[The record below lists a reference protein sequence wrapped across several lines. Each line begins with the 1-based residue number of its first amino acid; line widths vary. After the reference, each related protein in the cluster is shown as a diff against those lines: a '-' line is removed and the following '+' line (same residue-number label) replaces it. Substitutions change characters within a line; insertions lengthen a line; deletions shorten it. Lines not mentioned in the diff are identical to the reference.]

1 MNAKHRLKRRELVR
15 DIFFIFSE
23 EYEKSDVDTIWDIKL
38 PMSTLM
44 TYLRERYNA
53 NYTSSNWIKMQIKRY
68 EREIGGKLFNFI
80 KEGMSEQ
87 TSDKDTIAINR
98 EMNAF
103 HQHNHLYVTYKIK
116 LANGLYGI
124 IQNYISTNKPSR
136 PINLLLGSGTNPYFL
151 ANIIAE
157 KSRTRK
163 EKYNIYTHNV
173 MIIRKLCNSRVNH
186 ERIKFFSPA
195 GRINPYKHTIMGP
208 DNALYRS
215 IDFDFIIQSTQF
227 LYNGNLYVDTEEEAI
242 RKHDILENCR
252 GTKVLALV
260 KDELIEKEKPGM
272 AFYGPL
278 TSYDYIVIP
287 RTHSDKKH
295 RYDILFDSYKDQLD
309 TEIINWNYIIYRIR
323 KEHH

>member
-44 TYLRERYNA
+44 AFLRDRYHA
-53 NYTSSNWIKMQIKRY
+53 NYTSSDWIKMQIKRY
-68 EREIGGKLFNFI
+68 EREIGAKLFIFE
-80 KEGMSEQ
+80 KEGEKSEKGQ
-87 TSDKDTIAINR
+87 DNESDLIAINR

-124 IQNYISTNKPSR
+124 IQNFIAREKPSR

-157 KSRTRK
+157 KSRTKK
-163 EKYNIYTHNV
+163 ERYNIYTHNV

-186 ERIKFFSPA
+186 EKIKLFSPA
-195 GRINPYKHTIMGP
+195 GRVNPFKHTIMGE

-215 IDFDFIIQSTQF
+215 VEFDFIIQSTQF
-227 LYNGNLYVDTEEEAI
+227 LYKGNLYVDTEEEAV
-242 RKHDILENCR
+242 RKHDILENCK

-260 KDELIEKEKPGM
+260 KDELIEEEKPEM

-278 TSYDYIVIP
+278 SSYDLIVIP
-287 RTHSDKKH
+287 RTHSDKRH
-295 RYDILFDSYKDQLD
+295 RYDKLFDEYRDQLEA
-309 TEIINWNYIIYRIR
+309 EIINWNYSIYRV
-323 KEHH
+323 KK